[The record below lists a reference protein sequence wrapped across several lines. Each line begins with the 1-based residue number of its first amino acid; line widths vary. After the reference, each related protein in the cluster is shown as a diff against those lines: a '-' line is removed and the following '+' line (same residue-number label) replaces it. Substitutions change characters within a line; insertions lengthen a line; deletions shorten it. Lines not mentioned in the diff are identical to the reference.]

1 MEPDE
6 REARDIRRD
15 GCAGM
20 SGWISLG
27 RQA

>member
-6 REARDIRRD
+6 REARDIQ
-15 GCAGM
+15 CESCTGM
-20 SGWISLG
+20 SGWVSLG

>member
-6 REARDIRRD
+6 REARDIRWER
-15 GCAGM
+15 CAGM
-20 SGWISLG
+20 FRWISLG

>member
-6 REARDIRRD
+6 REARDIRCEAWT
-15 GCAGM
+15 GV

>member
-6 REARDIRRD
+6 REARGIRCES
-15 GCAGM
+15 CAGVP
-20 SGWISLG
+20 GWISLG

>member
-6 REARDIRRD
+6 REARNIRYES
-15 GCAGM
+15 CAGM
-20 SGWISLG
+20 FRWISLG

>member
-6 REARDIRRD
+6 REARDIRCEHCT
-15 GCAGM
+15 GV

>member
-6 REARDIRRD
+6 GEVRDIRREC
-15 GCAGM
+15 CAGV